1 MKWEALDFI
10 SNFEFVLSCFIQI
23 SLFLMNGEPLLRV
36 SFFRTD
42 SGRVPVRQWLKGL
55 DEVDRKSIGRDI
67 QYVQFRWPLGMPLI
81 RKIEPNLW
89 EVRSQLS
96 SRRIARVLFTI
107 RDNKMVL
114 LHGFIKKSQRIS
126 QTDLSVARQRRN
138 LWQNRGSIHE

>member
-1 MKWEALDFI
+1 MDT
-10 SNFEFVLSCFIQI
+10 LS
-23 SLFLMNGEPLLRV
+23 
-36 SFFRTD
+36 
-42 SGRVPVRQWLKGL
+42 K
-55 DEVDRKSIGRDI
+55 RKSRETQKNI
-67 QYVQFRWPLGMPLI
+67 QLTNTSRFI

-107 RDNKMVL
+107 SDNKMVL

-126 QTDLSVARQRRN
+126 QTDLSIARQRRN